1 MRVKR
6 DKILLRERYFY
17 VSSILSLLI
26 FSFMSYQIYGVV
38 TFDPQF
44 VYQNTYELSG
54 FVNEIFDPF
63 NFIIEKFKFF
73 LIILFSQEFGI
84 FWFSPILFLSTVIS
98 FKYFYSRFLDLKF
111 FIPLMFLQVYAIVI
125 IWNSTAS
132 SYGFRYLYCL
142 VPLSILLYFD
152 TTKDN
157 ENKIYL
163 NYLIY
168 FSIFSSLSILFF
180 ETSEITSLRENI
192 NSFGS
197 LERFSQ
203 PDYLVG
209 YIKSL
214 ASFDSYLKIFTTS
227 FLGALSFKVLLVL
240 LGIDR
245 LNEILTSLKL
255 PVGNQDFQDFL
266 IDINRVETL
275 KIFFTF
281 FILYL
286 FSSYI
291 LKTQIKASESD

>member
-1 MRVKR
+1 M
-6 DKILLRERYFY
+6 YFY
-17 VSSILSLLI
+17 
-26 FSFMSYQIYGVV
+26 
-38 TFDPQF
+38 
-44 VYQNTYELSG
+44 TY
-54 FVNEIFDPF
+54 
-63 NFIIEKFKFF
+63 
-73 LIILFSQEFGI
+73 
-84 FWFSPILFLSTVIS
+84 
-98 FKYFYSRFLDLKF
+98 
-111 FIPLMFLQVYAIVI
+111 
-125 IWNSTAS
+125 
-132 SYGFRYLYCL
+132 
-142 VPLSILLYFD
+142 
-152 TTKDN
+152 KDN
-157 ENKIYL
+157 ENKIFV

-203 PDYLVG
+203 PEYLVG

-214 ASFDSYLKIFTTS
+214 VNFDSYLKIFTTS
-227 FLGALSFKVLLVL
+227 FLGALSFKLLLIL

-245 LNEILTSLKL
+245 LNEILTSLNL

-286 FSSYI
+286 FSSYL
-291 LKTQIKASESD
+291 LKTQLKVSESD